1 MTPQRGKALKP
12 NTAVDPLLRQIFDEQ
27 ERLGVSTPT
36 LARLTD
42 IDPRTIADLRHP
54 AVGKGK
60 RISVHHL
67 RRLAE
72 ALDFEFPAKLRKR
85 S

>member
-27 ERLGVSTPT
+27 ERLGVSTAT
-36 LARLTD
+36 LARITG
-42 IDPRTIADLRHP
+42 IDMRVIADLRHP
-54 AVGKGK
+54 AIGKGK
-60 RISVHHL
+60 RINMHHL
-67 RRLAE
+67 RQLAE